1 MVTWSAYLTTSVIS
15 LLVYY
20 AGVLLI
26 FFRKDISL
34 SPRSSSSKEVKYSN
48 GLYGPQSKKKDG
60 RNAGEKSQLDAA
72 SAAPMHSLVDE
83 LQAFIS
89 QAGKDGMAKDD
100 LHTSLKKLLQK
111 YPSIKGSVFENGI
124 TNLISVTTENNCDA
138 HFSADELRDLW
149 V

>member
-1 MVTWSAYLTTSVIS
+1 MITWSAYLTTSVIL

-26 FFRKDISL
+26 YFRKDVSL
-34 SPRSSSSKEVKYSN
+34 APRLSASKDIKYSS
-48 GLYGPQSKKKDG
+48 GLYGAQSKKTGSRRAD
-60 RNAGEKSQLDAA
+60 ETSQLDAA

-89 QAGKDGMAKDD
+89 QAGKDGMEKDE
-100 LHTSLKKLLQK
+100 LHPSLKKLLQK

-124 TNLISVTTENNCDA
+124 TNLIAVTAENNCDV
-138 HFSADELRDLW
+138 HFSADDLRELW
-149 V
+149 T